1 MNFTNAGIN
10 REQESVL
17 AQIGGW
23 LTEQGY
29 YLAGGIALA
38 IYYGHRQSVDLD
50 WFTTAHIPDVLALAQ
65 RLRETGMPFETGH
78 FAPGT
83 LYGQIGNVR
92 ISLIEFC
99 YPLLNPLEVWPANQ
113 TALASLDDLVCMKL
127 SAIAQRGTRKDFY
140 DTCLLL
146 GRHCSLADALDLFQK
161 KFNVSDISP
170 VLYGLAYFDDAEK
183 EPDPI
188 LLEKIT
194 WKQVKKDILQW
205 LKEYSGAVD
214 R

>member
-83 LYGQIGNVR
+83 LYGQIGAVR
-92 ISLIEFC
+92 ISFIEFC
-99 YPLLNPLEVWPANQ
+99 YPLLNPLKIWPANQ
-113 TALASLDDLVCMKL
+113 TALASPDDLICMKL

-140 DTCLLL
+140 DTHLLL
-146 GRHCSLADALDLFQK
+146 GRHCSLAEALRLFKK

-194 WKQVKKDILQW
+194 WKQVKKAILQW

-214 R
+214 

>member
-83 LYGQIGNVR
+83 LYGQIGNEPCKGCTMKDENV
-92 ISLIEFC
+92 
-99 YPLLNPLEVWPANQ
+99 V
-113 TALASLDDLVCMKL
+113 VC
-127 SAIAQRGTRKDFY
+127 
-140 DTCLLL
+140 
-146 GRHCSLADALDLFQK
+146 
-161 KFNVSDISP
+161 
-170 VLYGLAYFDDAEK
+170 
-183 EPDPI
+183 
-188 LLEKIT
+188 
-194 WKQVKKDILQW
+194 
-205 LKEYSGAVD
+205 SGHSRQSFVAPW
-214 R
+214 